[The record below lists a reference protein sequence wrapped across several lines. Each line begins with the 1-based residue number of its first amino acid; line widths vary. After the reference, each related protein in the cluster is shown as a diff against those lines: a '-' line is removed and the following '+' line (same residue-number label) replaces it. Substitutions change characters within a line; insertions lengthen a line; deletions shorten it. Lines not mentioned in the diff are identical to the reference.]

1 MITLEDNKFLTNCY
15 CAFKFYD
22 MYNIIREY
30 RHSYNANTDE
40 YMQLQNLINDFHSN
54 YLNLDIE
61 QFRKYILDVLDFIL
75 DNKLKEFS
83 SKDNRY
89 RVWNSIYDCVR
100 EVYFGENM

>member
-1 MITLEDNKFLTNCY
+1 MITLEDKKFLANCY
-15 CAFKFYD
+15 CAFND
-22 MYNIIREY
+22 MHNIIREY
-30 RHSYNANTDE
+30 RHSYNADTDE

-75 DNKLKEFS
+75 DNKLKEFL

-100 EVYFGENM
+100 EVYFGENV

>member
-1 MITLEDNKFLTNCY
+1 MITLEDKKFLANCY
-15 CAFKFYD
+15 CAFND
-22 MYNIIREY
+22 MYNIIRGY

-61 QFRKYILDVLDFIL
+61 QFRKCILDILDFIL

>member
-1 MITLEDNKFLTNCY
+1 MITLEDKKFLANCY
-15 CAFKFYD
+15 CSFND

-30 RHSYNANTDE
+30 RHSYNADTDE

>member
-1 MITLEDNKFLTNCY
+1 MITVEDKKFLVNCY
-15 CAFKFYD
+15 CTFKN

-30 RHSYNANTDE
+30 RHSYYANTDE
-40 YMQLQNLINDFHSN
+40 YVQLKNLINDFHSN

-89 RVWNSIYDCVR
+89 KVWNSIYDCVR

>member
-1 MITLEDNKFLTNCY
+1 MITLEDKKFLANCY
-15 CAFKFYD
+15 CAFND

-61 QFRKYILDVLDFIL
+61 QFRKCILDILDFIL
-75 DNKLKEFS
+75 DNKLKEFL

>member
-1 MITLEDNKFLTNCY
+1 MITLEDKKFLANCY
-15 CAFKFYD
+15 FSFND
-22 MYNIIREY
+22 IHNIIREY
-30 RHSYNANTDE
+30 RHSYNADTYE
-40 YMQLQNLINDFHSN
+40 YIQLQNLINDFHSN

-61 QFRKYILDVLDFIL
+61 QFRKCILDILDFIL

>member
-1 MITLEDNKFLTNCY
+1 MITLEDKKFLANCY
-15 CAFKFYD
+15 CAFND
-22 MYNIIREY
+22 MHNIIREY

-75 DNKLKEFS
+75 DNKLKEFL
-83 SKDNRY
+83 SKDNRS

-100 EVYFGENM
+100 EVYFGENI